1 MAVKLF
7 VQIASIDFMNKL
19 SIITITIALVLLL
32 GYVVLQIIPT
42 PISSDLSLLKEDKP
56 AVILAYENYSPS
68 GGETLTRL
76 KRMRSD
82 FDSNI
87 NFIVADLGT
96 PQGRAFAYTYRVHDS
111 QAVLFTRKRQVVAV
125 MGLEA
130 YDQDFQVKLRQ
141 ALAR

>member
-1 MAVKLF
+1 LAVELF
-7 VQIASIDFMNKL
+7 VQIANIDFMNKL

-32 GYVVLQIIPT
+32 GYVVLQFIPT

-56 AVILAYENYSPS
+56 AVVLAYENYSPS
-68 GGETLTRL
+68 GGEALTRL
-76 KRMRSD
+76 KRMRSE

-111 QAVLFTRKRQVVAV
+111 QAVLFTRKQQVVTV
-125 MGLEA
+125 MGLETS
-130 YDQDFQVKLRQ
+130 DHDFQVKLRQ